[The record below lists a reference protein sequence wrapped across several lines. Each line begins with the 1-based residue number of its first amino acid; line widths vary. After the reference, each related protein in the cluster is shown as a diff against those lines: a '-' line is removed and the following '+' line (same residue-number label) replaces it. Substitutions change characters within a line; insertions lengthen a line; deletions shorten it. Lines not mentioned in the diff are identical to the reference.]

1 MHNWIESAM
10 FFIQLFHFASFDPV
24 IIRNLSFDSCIG
36 GSSIIHLRLPKISP
50 SKLLS
55 PKSNAEP
62 CDGHLLYSPAFELW
76 LVWNKNFQQLLLL
89 FCLWSPLHALH
100 NYCLVPINGCSWF
113 SCQLVRP
120 LLCSATQPYKMIR
133 LSSKYYCL
141 FLLSLVIINYYLL
154 FFLGR
159 NSDSLSS
166 E

>member
-10 FFIQLFHFASFDPV
+10 FFIQLFHFASFDPSYHSK
-24 IIRNLSFDSCIG
+24 LKF
-36 GSSIIHLRLPKISP
+36 RLLHWRELYNSPKVAKISP

-62 CDGHLLYSPAFELW
+62 CDGHLLYCPAFELW

-113 SCQLVRP
+113 SCQLVRA